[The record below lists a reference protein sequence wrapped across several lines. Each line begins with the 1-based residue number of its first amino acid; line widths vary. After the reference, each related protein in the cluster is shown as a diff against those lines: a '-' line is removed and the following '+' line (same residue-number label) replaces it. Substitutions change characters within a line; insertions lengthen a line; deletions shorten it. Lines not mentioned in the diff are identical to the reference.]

1 MSECLT
7 WHLTGNVSAMFLY
20 HASTQS
26 KIVIVILKLP
36 LKENGKFTFTDVH
49 KWNLIKSTLC
59 LLQFALV
66 YMPFSQTVEIHP
78 MCAHLVY
85 WLLHCIVNAWCGS

>member
-7 WHLTGNVSAMFLY
+7 WHLTGNVSAMFLH
-20 HASTQS
+20 HASAQS

-49 KWNLIKSTLC
+49 KWNLIILS
-59 LLQFALV
+59 FGI

-78 MCAHLVY
+78 VCAHLVY
-85 WLLHCIVNAWCGS
+85 WLLHCLLMFGVAVKIHLIL